1 MRLDRVACTV
11 LRRFCPVQHN
21 AWLACWDNSG
31 ATVIEATMK
40 LVDSTGQGIV
50 PIHEIGIRD
59 GLDGLFTPVTD
70 VADAVCTCPLLGKLV
85 FLLIEPLQGLER
97 LIDLCAS
104 PATKKF
110 DRDGVGGQ
118 MVLAPIQIAGTG
130 DGDALGHGID
140 ASLTFK
146 FLLKGFTTGF

>member
-1 MRLDRVACTV
+1 MLGLLVGIAAGT
-11 LRRFCPVQHN
+11 
-21 AWLACWDNSG
+21 
-31 ATVIEATMK
+31 TMIETTMK
-40 LVDSTGQGIV
+40 LADSIGQGIV

-59 GLDGLFTPVTD
+59 GLDGLFTPVTE
-70 VADAVCTCPLLGKLV
+70 VADAVGTCPLLGKLV

-104 PATKKF
+104 PATKRF
-110 DRDGVGGQ
+110 DRDGVGQ

-130 DGDALGHGID
+130 DSDALGHGIE